1 MAQKNSKQKNN
12 KARAFSSATKSEP
25 KSTGSTAE
33 SRRELMRLQRQRE
46 AREKKVRT
54 GVTIGIVAVVVAG
67 ILAGLIWLV
76 PALAARK
83 SAAADPYAL
92 SIGSATASV
101 TVDIYQD
108 FMCPYCGQFDR
119 AQASDLA
126 ALVDAGTV
134 KVDFHIMAFL
144 DDSSNGTKYS
154 TRAANAFVAVA
165 QREPSKALAFNSAL
179 YQNQPA
185 EGSNGLT
192 DAEIADRARQAG
204 VSDSLAATFASLQ
217 NVDFV
222 SRSNQ
227 AAFDAGV
234 TSTPTVKIN
243 GAAFKGNLYAAGAL
257 KDAVTKT
264 VGSK

>member
-1 MAQKNSKQKNN
+1 MGQKNSKQKNN

-25 KSTGSTAE
+25 KNTGSTAE
-33 SRRELMRLQRQRE
+33 SRRELMRLQRERE

-76 PALAARK
+76 PALAKKA
-83 SAAADPYAL
+83 AAADPYAL

-165 QREPSKALAFNSAL
+165 SREPSKALAFNSAL

-204 VSDSLAATFASLQ
+204 VSDSLASTFASMQ
-217 NVDFV
+217 NADFV
-222 SRSNQ
+222 SKSNQ

>member
-1 MAQKNSKQKNN
+1 MGQKNSKQNNN

-25 KSTGSTAE
+25 KNNRSTTE
-33 SRRELMRLQRQRE
+33 SQRELMRLQRERE

-83 SAAADPYAL
+83 AAASDPYVL

-126 ALVDAGTV
+126 ALVNAGTV

-165 QREPSKALAFNSAL
+165 QREPSKALAFNNAL

-192 DAEIADRARQAG
+192 DAEIADRARQVG
-204 VSDSLAATFASLQ
+204 VSDSLASTFASMQ
-217 NVDFV
+217 NADFV
-222 SRSNQ
+222 SKSNQ
-227 AAFDAGV
+227 AALAAGV

-243 GAAFKGNLYAAGAL
+243 GAAFKGDLYTAGTL
-257 KDAVTKT
+257 KDAVTKA